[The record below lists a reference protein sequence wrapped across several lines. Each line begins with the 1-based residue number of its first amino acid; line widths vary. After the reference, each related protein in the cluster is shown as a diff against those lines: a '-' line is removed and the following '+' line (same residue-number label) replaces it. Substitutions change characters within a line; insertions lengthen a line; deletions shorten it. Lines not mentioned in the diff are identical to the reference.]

1 MCDEEDVTGP
11 VPDSWLGRDCEY
23 FHKET
28 ENVRDDLLKKEE
40 LIAKFDAGNY
50 TVFAAMLLVSAGI
63 GVFFWWKVKKLNWK
77 FLLLVRKF

>member
-28 ENVRDDLLKKEE
+28 ENVRDYLDPKED
-40 LIAKFDAGNY
+40 LIAKFNELNY

-63 GVFFWWKVKKLNWK
+63 GVFFWWKVKILN
-77 FLLLVRKF
+77 